1 MEFLLAGFADIPQ
14 LVELRLVYLEED
26 RGPLDLS
33 QRSVFSERLITY
45 FQEHL
50 NKGLFAYSIKEP
62 TLGQIV
68 SIVLLQVVERPPNF
82 SFPTGRTGTLLNVY
96 TRPEFRRKGFASALI
111 RQVIADAPTY
121 FLSFLELSAT
131 PAGLS
136 LYEKLGFLKK
146 SSHYT
151 EMKLPLLIEDRR
163 EPDIG
168 KGGKCL

>member
-1 MEFLLAGFADIPQ
+1 MEFLLTGSADIPQ

-33 QRSVFSERLITY
+33 QRSVFSERLFTY

-96 TRPEFRRKGFASALI
+96 TRP
-111 RQVIADAPTY
+111 
-121 FLSFLELSAT
+121 
-131 PAGLS
+131 
-136 LYEKLGFLKK
+136 
-146 SSHYT
+146 
-151 EMKLPLLIEDRR
+151 
-163 EPDIG
+163 
-168 KGGKCL
+168 